1 MVISMYQ
8 IGQCI
13 MYRNIGICKIEAI
26 GKLGFTSDKEKEY
39 YTLQPLNTT
48 NHTKIYVPIDTD
60 TFMRDVMT
68 EEEAYEYLDKLQ
80 TMQTEPFFPK
90 KTVQLTEHYRSLLE
104 GYDMI
109 QHLKLFK
116 EICQKEQR
124 TKKDGKKFGQLD
136 ANYKNQIER
145 LLIDEFSYALNETPD
160 LSRKRLYESVLD

>member
-48 NHTKIYVPIDTD
+48 NHTKIYAPIDTD
-60 TFMRDVMT
+60 TF
-68 EEEAYEYLDKLQ
+68 
-80 TMQTEPFFPK
+80 FSK

-109 QHLKLFK
+109 RHLKLFK

>member
-1 MVISMYQ
+1 
-8 IGQCI
+8 
-13 MYRNIGICKIEAI
+13 
-26 GKLGFTSDKEKEY
+26 
-39 YTLQPLNTT
+39 
-48 NHTKIYVPIDTD
+48 
-60 TFMRDVMT
+60 MRDVIT

-80 TMQTEPFFPK
+80 TMQIEPFFPK

-104 GYDMI
+104 GYDML

-145 LLIDEFSYALNETPD
+145 LLTDEFSYALNETPD
-160 LSRKRLYESVLD
+160 VSRKRLYESVLD